1 MIITKFFPKIAENI
15 IFEKNINSQKNFS
28 IKVFL
33 ISFVQCKVNLQESHQ
48 DLLKLANLYQKNKAE
63 LTLTLLQT
71 QKFCV
76 T

>member
-33 ISFVQCKVNLQESHQ
+33 ISFVQCKVNQQESHQ

-63 LTLTLLQT
+63 LTLTLL
-71 QKFCV
+71 
-76 T
+76 